1 MRPSTTTLIAILALG
16 LFLGPRAAEA
26 QQAGKVPRIGV
37 MGEFFWPPFDA
48 FRAGLRELGYVEGEN
63 IVVEYRW
70 SEGQTERFLAF
81 VAEFIR
87 HNADVIVVWG
97 TPAARAA
104 KQATTTIPIVMAAT
118 GDPIGNGL
126 VASLQQPGG
135 NLTGSSS
142 LNAALE
148 AKRLELLKEL
158 LPTVSRVAVL
168 WNPALRL
175 HQVLMQ
181 ETQTTARALG
191 VQLLPT
197 EAVEAQGAAEYERA
211 FAAMTSARAEALI
224 VVQGFLL
231 DRTQIA
237 ELALKHRLPAVYV
250 YRDHCEAGGLL
261 CYAANYHALFR
272 RAATYVDKILK
283 GATPGKLPVEQAM
296 KFDLIINLKTAKA
309 LDLTIPSSL
318 LLFADEV
325 IQ

>member
-26 QQAGKVPRIGV
+26 QQAGKMPRIGV

-135 NLTGSSS
+135 NLTGMS
-142 LNAALE
+142 LEMTEDLSG
-148 AKRLELLKEL
+148 KWLQLLKEIASGL
-158 LPTVSRVAVL
+158 S
-168 WNPALRL
+168 
-175 HQVLMQ
+175 
-181 ETQTTARALG
+181 RALVMMQAESAPQRVMRDAVATAAASLG
-191 VQLLPT
+191 MALVTAEMEIRPLPSS
-197 EAVEAQGAAEYERA
+197 ASKA
-211 FAAMTSARAEALI
+211 FAS
-224 VVQGFLL
+224 
-231 DRTQIA
+231 
-237 ELALKHRLPAVYV
+237 RL
-250 YRDHCEAGGLL
+250 
-261 CYAANYHALFR
+261 
-272 RAATYVDKILK
+272 
-283 GATPGKLPVEQAM
+283 
-296 KFDLIINLKTAKA
+296 LKTWH
-309 LDLTIPSSL
+309 S
-318 LLFADEV
+318 
-325 IQ
+325 